1 MEGFL
6 TRFLSKLLR
15 EESGQWHSEK
25 SFKVLLHGAT
35 CMQLRGKESFSKYKI
50 MVSIFPVDLLD
61 IA

>member
-6 TRFLSKLLR
+6 TCFLSKLLS

-35 CMQLRGKESFSKYKI
+35 CIQLRGKESFSKYKI
-50 MVSIFPVDLLD
+50 MV
-61 IA
+61 